1 MIQSRRGKEMNKKAF
16 TIYVLLSI
24 VIIILSIVISSTYL
38 DEQEKRLFNNK
49 YTLLSKEIK
58 NNINFL
64 IEDKRTATLA
74 FAIASSKSEKI
85 KDAFL
90 RKDVTKLNLTQ
101 FSKELKTQTKFRN
114 VWFQLIDNKGNSI
127 YRSWSNKKDDSL
139 LFRDD
144 VKHLIENKK
153 IQNLITIGKFDIT
166 FNSMI
171 PIFND
176 DTFIGIFEVITHFNS
191 IAKILEESKSD
202 VLVLANESYFNTI
215 TNPFTKK
222 FIDKNYIAN
231 LNAKEYLIELIRNNG
246 VENILK
252 INDYKIINN
261 YFLTSYDIKD
271 FKNKIIAHIILAKN
285 LKDIDISE
293 IKNFKSNFIFNIIYS
308 ITILLLILV
317 FIFYYIFSNKIIL
330 ERKKSQQIIDSQ
342 DNIIIITDG
351 ETLQSANKQFLKFFN
366 QYNSMEEFKEKHKCI
381 CEMFLDLEDDNYI
394 IDKDYNG
401 KNWAEHI
408 LANPQTSFK
417 AAMKKGDR
425 AEHFIINVNLTQFKG
440 EDIPYVVVTLTNIT
454 SDIKQKSELKKLNNN
469 LEHLV
474 NKKTE
479 ELKKLNE
486 SLEQR
491 VKDEIEKNKEKDRV
505 LFEQNK
511 MIAMR
516 EMLNNIAHQWRQPL
530 SAISTSASSIL
541 LKKDMKDL
549 DDESIDF
556 LCNHILNSSNFLSK
570 TIEDFRIFF
579 KNGEDTTNFSLK
591 ESLIS
596 CIELIKKSFENN
608 NINIVYDIKD
618 DLIISSSKNQ
628 FQQAILNLIKN
639 SAEALIDRKQD
650 EKLIFITYSNS
661 ILNIYDNANG
671 IKEGIIEHVFE
682 PYFTSKHKSQ
692 GKGLGL
698 YMTKTILENNMNF
711 KLDVQNTHFI
721 RDGKD
726 YFGANFTI
734 NFSK

>member
-90 RKDVTKLNLTQ
+90 SKDVTKLNLTQ

-366 QYNSMEEFKEKHKCI
+366 QYNSMEEFKKKHKCI

-591 ESLIS
+591 ESLIN

-639 SAEALIDRKQD
+639 SAEALMDRKQD

-721 RDGKD
+721 HDGKD

>member
-1 MIQSRRGKEMNKKAF
+1 MNKKAF

-90 RKDVTKLNLTQ
+90 SKDVTKLNLTQ

-366 QYNSMEEFKEKHKCI
+366 QYNSMEEFKKKHKCI

-591 ESLIS
+591 ESLIN

-639 SAEALIDRKQD
+639 SAEALMDRKQD

-661 ILNIYDNANG
+661 ILNIYDNAKG
-671 IKEGIIEHVFE
+671 IKKEIIEHIFE

-721 RDGKD
+721 HDGKD